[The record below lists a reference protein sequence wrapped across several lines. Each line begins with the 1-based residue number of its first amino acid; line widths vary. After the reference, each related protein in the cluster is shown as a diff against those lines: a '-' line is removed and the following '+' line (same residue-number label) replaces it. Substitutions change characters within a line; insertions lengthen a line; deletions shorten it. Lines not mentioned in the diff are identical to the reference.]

1 MGASKGM
8 TRRQF
13 LITAGAIS
21 AASAASVS
29 VRAGANDR
37 IRLGLIGCGGMGMR
51 HLQDLVKRDDVS
63 VVAVCDV
70 FDPHMERA
78 REMAG
83 GKCEGFRDYRDVLD
97 RNDVDAVFIAS
108 PDHWHALQTIH
119 ACQAGKDVYV
129 EKPASTTIRESR
141 AMVDAARRHD
151 RVVQVGTQ
159 QRSLA
164 MFREAVEL
172 VRNGALGTVTMAGSW
187 IGPNAI
193 GPYEEHENPP
203 EELDWDMWL
212 GPAPYVPYSPQR
224 QFGFRGFNDY
234 ANGELT
240 NWGAHLLDVNQ
251 WAIGEDY
258 PISVQALGGSHR
270 ALGGFDDPETAHLLY
285 EFTHCTVF
293 WDQNHHNSRKGKNYG
308 MFFKGTEGA
317 LYMDRA
323 SFIVEPEDL
332 GVEERFEEGDTWVQ
346 VETHHEDFLD
356 AIRSRR
362 RPLSDIEESHKTN
375 TTCLLGAIALQT
387 RRKMIWDG
395 ERERFVND
403 EKANRHL
410 HRPYRE
416 PWRLEGEGR
425 IRYEYTE

>member
-1 MGASKGM
+1 MESEQGL
-8 TRRQF
+8 TRRGF
-13 LITAGAIS
+13 LGAMGT
-21 AASAASVS
+21 ASVGAAAMMS
-29 VRAGANDR
+29 RSAHVRAQKNDL

-51 HLQDLVKRDDVS
+51 HLQDLRKRDDCQ

-78 REMAG
+78 RDMAG
-83 GKCEGFRDYRDVLD
+83 NGCYGCRDYRRVLD
-97 RNDVDAVFIAS
+97 RNDLDAVFIAT

-129 EKPASTTIRESR
+129 EKPVSTTIREGR
-141 AMVDAARRHD
+141 AMVEVAQRYE

-159 QRSLA
+159 QRSLDI
-164 MFREAVEL
+164 FQEAVEL
-172 VRNGALGTVTMAGSW
+172 IKNGVLGTVTMAGSW

-193 GPYEEHENPP
+193 GPYEEHEDPP
-203 EELDWDMWL
+203 DELDWDMWL

-251 WAIGEDY
+251 WAIGEDHA
-258 PISVQALGGSHR
+258 ISVQALGGSYR
-270 ALGGFDDPETAHLLY
+270 ALGGFDDPETAHLLF
-285 EFTHCTVF
+285 EFEHCNIL

-308 MFFKGTEGA
+308 MYFMGTEGA

-323 SFIVEPEDL
+323 SFIVEPENL
-332 GVEERFEEGDTWVQ
+332 GIEERFEEGDPWVQ
-346 VETHHEDFLD
+346 VETHHNDFLD
-356 AIRSRR
+356 CVRTRR
-362 RPLSDIEESHKTN
+362 RPLSDVELTHHTN

-387 RRKMIWDG
+387 RRKLVWDG
-395 ERERFVND
+395 EGERFQND
-403 EKANRHL
+403 EMANRHL
-410 HRPYRE
+410 HRPYRK
-416 PWRLEGEGR
+416 PWRLDA
-425 IRYEYTE
+425 